1 MTDYLLLTLMVIAL
15 FGAVAPFV
23 LAPFR
28 RRVLVDDELERRRS
42 VLLARREAIINALR
56 ELELDYAVGKLPEE
70 DYQRQREALRRE
82 GAAVLKALDELEQQ
96 AQSRPRAVNP
106 DVDARIEALLEQRR
120 GKRPH
125 VGDTTPQSQ
134 KADATE
140 AEPMDE
146 LIEHLLH
153 QRRQN
158 KEGRFVGFC
167 PHCGAPV
174 MEHDRFCGRCGQ
186 PLTPLGAPRSK
197 ASSRRKKRRSKS
209 KR

>member
-56 ELELDYAVGKLPEE
+56 ELELDYAVGKLPDE

-96 AQSRPRAVNP
+96 AQSRARGPRA
-106 DVDARIEALLEQRR
+106 DLDARIEALLEQRR
-120 GKRPH
+120 AQQRAA
-125 VGDTTPQSQ
+125 VAASSSEA
-134 KADATE
+134 KATATE
-140 AEPMDE
+140 AEPVDD
-146 LIEHLLH
+146 LIEQLLH

-186 PLTPLGAPRSK
+186 PLTPLGTPRGKTSP
-197 ASSRRKKRRSKS
+197 RRKKRRSKS